1 MLIANKRKE
10 IDWYN
15 LRKTVEACAAE
26 AQKSR
31 LFESLFSV
39 SPSDIQNIFKYSSNG
54 YPEKGKR
61 NELVIGVIIWQGSPE
76 VSLCRR
82 SFVIYL
88 ARILPYGPFS
98 RNGPKPCLFF
108 RENWQIKKKL
118 IYSECLIINY
128 LLILLA

>member
-39 SPSDIQNIFKYSSNG
+39 CPSDIQINSNILAMGNQRK
-54 YPEKGKR
+54 EKET
-61 NELVIGVIIWQGSPE
+61 NS
-76 VSLCRR
+76 
-82 SFVIYL
+82 
-88 ARILPYGPFS
+88 
-98 RNGPKPCLFF
+98 
-108 RENWQIKKKL
+108 
-118 IYSECLIINY
+118 
-128 LLILLA
+128 

>member
-98 RNGPKPCLFF
+98 RNGPKPCLFS
-108 RENWQIKKKL
+108 RESWQIKK
-118 IYSECLIINY
+118 N
-128 LLILLA
+128 